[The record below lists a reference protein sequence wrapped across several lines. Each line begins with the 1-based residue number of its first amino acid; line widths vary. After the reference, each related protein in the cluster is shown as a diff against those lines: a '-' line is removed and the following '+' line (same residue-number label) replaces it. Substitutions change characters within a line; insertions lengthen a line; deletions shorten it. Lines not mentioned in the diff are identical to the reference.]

1 MGDVVPCVALI
12 FLSPETPLRD
22 GSASRVVTPVL
33 AGCSRW
39 CWPGVE
45 RVQASCS
52 RCCFPD
58 DVSGAGLVLTGVLI
72 WRSWWCWSGIN
83 GGSGVWCRR
92 VFDSVYYCKFNKNS
106 PSRNVL
112 KRILTALL
120 YL

>member
-39 CWPGVE
+39 C
-45 RVQASCS
+45 
-52 RCCFPD
+52 FPD
-58 DVSGAGLVLTGVLI
+58 VVSGAGLVLTGVLI